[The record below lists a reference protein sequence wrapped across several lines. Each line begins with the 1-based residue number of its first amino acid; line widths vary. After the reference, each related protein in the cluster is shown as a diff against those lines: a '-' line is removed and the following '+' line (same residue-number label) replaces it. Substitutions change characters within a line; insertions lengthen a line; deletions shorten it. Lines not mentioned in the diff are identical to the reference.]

1 MKGKLVIL
9 SGPSGVGKDTVI
21 AAWAKADPRVR
32 RVTACTTR
40 APREGEQDGVDYHFL
55 TRDEFLARA
64 AKGRFLEYKEVH
76 GNLYA
81 TPLDDMEAL
90 LSQNLIAILKIDVQ
104 GGLEAMTKR
113 PDAISIFLMPPSI
126 EELEKRIRGRASDDE
141 ATIQRRLTNARQ
153 EIEMSTPY
161 HYHVVNDDLERCVRD
176 MMEIVK

>member
-1 MKGKLVIL
+1 VKGKLVIL

-76 GNLYA
+76 GN
-81 TPLDDMEAL
+81 PW
-90 LSQNLIAILKIDVQ
+90 
-104 GGLEAMTKR
+104 MTWKR
-113 PDAISIFLMPPSI
+113 CSP
-126 EELEKRIRGRASDDE
+126 K
-141 ATIQRRLTNARQ
+141 T
-153 EIEMSTPY
+153 
-161 HYHVVNDDLERCVRD
+161 
-176 MMEIVK
+176 